1 MKTTKIFAAI
11 FCAVLVVIPS
21 VHGRMEWRDS
31 FYDYTVKNINGR
43 RVKLE
48 QYRGTVSDHD
58 DRQCQGQGNGE
69 AGPRPRWGSSRA
81 ARPVP
86 GCEFAIP
93 KPFSYGACISLWR
106 SSSSSSSSAGW
117 VCLLQIWRFSQTLC
131 VCEPQVE
138 FIRVLGLFYL

>member
-58 DRQCQGQGNGE
+58 DRQCQGNGE
-69 AGPRPRWGSSRA
+69 AG
-81 ARPVP
+81 VP
-86 GCEFAIP
+86 GRGRA
-93 KPFSYGACISLWR
+93 GAALAR
-106 SSSSSSSSAGW
+106 
-117 VCLLQIWRFSQTLC
+117 RDPYRT
-131 VCEPQVE
+131 
-138 FIRVLGLFYL
+138 RVRICDS